1 MRRGD
6 RGEGLPKPS
15 ALGPFEVGRL
25 GMVGVRNRPLRTVLA
40 ALGIAIGIGALVAVT
55 GVPAS
60 NQAALRA
67 RLAALGPNLLEAE
80 AGSGGFARDAPARL
94 PMESVDMVRR
104 IAPVQAASATGNT
117 SATVRRTDLIPA
129 AETGG
134 IGVKAARLDLLE
146 VLRGTVRHGR
156 FLNSATERYP
166 TTVLGAKAARTLG
179 VSLEDRTDA
188 PLVWIADRWF
198 TVVGVLDPL
207 PLHEYIDASV
217 LVGWTA
223 ARDYLGFDGHPSTIY
238 VRADDRAV
246 PQVRQVL
253 GRTINPR
260 SPGEVRVTKPSDAL
274 QAQQITED
282 AYSQLFLGLGG
293 VALLVGGIGVAN
305 TMVVAVLERRREIGL
320 RRALGAT
327 RRQIGAQFI
336 AESVVLAGIGGG
348 MGILLGVSA
357 TAGYAAWQGW
367 PAVLPLYAVVGGP
380 VAAVLVGV
388 LAGLYPAIR
397 ASALAPTE
405 ALATT

>member
-15 ALGPFEVGRL
+15 ALGLFEVVRL

-80 AGSGGFARDAPARL
+80 AGAGGFARDEPARL

-188 PLVWIADRWF
+188 PLVWIGDRWF